1 MAEYFEQLYEK
12 FPASLLIIL
21 SLLSGVEIVSKI
33 IFKEIPR

>member
-1 MAEYFEQLYEK
+1 MAEYFEQLWK